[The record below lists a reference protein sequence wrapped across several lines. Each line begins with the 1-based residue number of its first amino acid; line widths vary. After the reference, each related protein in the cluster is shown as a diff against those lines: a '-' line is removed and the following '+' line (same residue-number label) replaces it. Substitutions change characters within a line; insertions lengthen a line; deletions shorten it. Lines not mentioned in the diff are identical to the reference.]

1 MFNYTGKCKL
11 KEFYAWLMPS
21 KLWNNFLIFYN
32 VVVDLVSSTPWT
44 VSIWSVSWSI
54 PYAGVGSCLQMMVKQ
69 PQQSTTYYVQVWDKI
84 QDCWQDWDA
93 CSIII
98 SDNFRYSVQ
107 IQSSDSDWGDQR
119 AETNGVL
126 IKCFISAVALSN
138 VLLMVTH
145 SYNTISIITHTDNFN
160 HRRDMKIR
168 TGGACKK

>member
-1 MFNYTGKCKL
+1 MSKFEIRL
-11 KEFYAWLMPS
+11 KIA
-21 KLWNNFLIFYN
+21 
-32 VVVDLVSSTPWT
+32 
-44 VSIWSVSWSI
+44 
-54 PYAGVGSCLQMMVKQ
+54 
-69 PQQSTTYYVQVWDKI
+69 DKI
-84 QDCWQDWDA
+84 EMRAPSSFQ
-93 CSIII
+93 II
-98 SDNFRYSVQ
+98 SDIQFR
-107 IQSSDSDWGDQR
+107 SSHQTQAGGDQR